1 MEVTTNE
8 TIWDD
13 ISDIAKILNLI
24 PSETVV
30 IRLPTVKVSSAQLL
44 SSSWKEFLHCKV
56 GEYEPNS
63 IDIYC
68 YRGENVPN
76 LIIFPEKLET
86 RLAQGIPFFI
96 LTSKHVFPIGQHVMR
111 GGMYEIVI
119 ADKNQKM
126 ITGEQVNAYAHQ
138 NYVNRYLKGNFF
150 IFPKM
155 VSDDFIDRVILQ
167 FNS

>member
-1 MEVTTNE
+1 MELSTSETTWEN
-8 TIWDD
+8 IN
-13 ISDIAKILNLI
+13 DIAKILNLI

-30 IRLPTVKVSSAQLL
+30 VRLPTFKVSSTELL
-44 SSSWKEFLHCKV
+44 SSSWKEFLHCKN

-68 YRGENVPN
+68 YRGETVPN

-86 RLAQGIPFFI
+86 RLAEGVPFFI
-96 LTSKHVFPIGQHVMR
+96 LTSKHVTSIGPHVMR
-111 GGMYEIVI
+111 GGMYEMVVV
-119 ADKNQKM
+119 DKNKKL
-126 ITGEQVNAYAHQ
+126 ITSEKVNTYLSQ
-138 NYVNRYLKGNFF
+138 NYVNRYLKGKFF

-167 FNS
+167 YNS